1 MTDKKK
7 KNNNGCL
14 WVLVIIAG
22 FFAFVYLNIPSE
34 EEKRKLVEEK
44 YSQVKSIPAS
54 EYCANR
60 DGYKELIELE
70 SRNPRSE
77 YYSDISQGKYEEYSQ
92 KCAEKTAQLI
102 KEAEERRINEI
113 RIKYANF
120 DEIYGD
126 TRKITKEDLRNYM
139 IKVLEITPNC
149 FPEYIDKSTNEK
161 RTYFLMCTDM
171 KKVYWSESDMKDGI
185 VRSVIPHLSDVEA
198 LAYCEELIKL
208 QLNNPET
215 FSPSIL
221 NYTITRVE
229 DSRSVVVQNFSAK
242 NGLGTKLN
250 YRATCLV
257 GNEVYEIQ
265 ELIQI

>member
-1 MTDKKK
+1 MKS
-7 KNNNGCL
+7 KNKIGNGCL
-14 WVLVIIAG
+14 WTILVAVGVIIL
-22 FFAFVYLNIPSE
+22 VNLNTPSE
-34 EEKRKLVEEK
+34 EEKKVMVEEK
-44 YSQVKSIPAS
+44 YSEVKAIPAS

-60 DGYKELIELE
+60 DGYEELIELE
-70 SRNPRSE
+70 SQSPRSE
-77 YYSDISQGKYEEYSQ
+77 YYSNISQEKYEEYSQ

-102 KEAEERRINEI
+102 KEAEVRRISEI
-113 RIKYANF
+113 RTKYASF

-149 FPEYIDKSTNEK
+149 FPEYVDKSTNKK

-185 VRSVIPHLSDVEA
+185 VRSIIPHLSDLEA

-221 NYTITRVE
+221 NYAVTKVE

-242 NGLGTKLN
+242 NGIGAKLN